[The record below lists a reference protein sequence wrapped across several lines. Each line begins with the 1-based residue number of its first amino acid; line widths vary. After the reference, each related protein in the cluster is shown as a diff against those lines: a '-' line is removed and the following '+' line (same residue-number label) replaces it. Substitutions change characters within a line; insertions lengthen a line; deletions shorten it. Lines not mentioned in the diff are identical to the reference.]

1 MVRKRSTKIRP
12 TPHGARSAP
21 IFPRAAPGTHGRT
34 HTRQEEPGL
43 PRPGR
48 PASGGGVMGSL
59 HAQLFRFCPTL
70 SHVLNENVFLL

>member
-34 HTRQEEPGL
+34 RTRQEEPGL

-48 PASGGGVMGSL
+48 PASGGGVREAFMLNCSV
-59 HAQLFRFCPTL
+59 F
-70 SHVLNENVFLL
+70 VLLCHMF